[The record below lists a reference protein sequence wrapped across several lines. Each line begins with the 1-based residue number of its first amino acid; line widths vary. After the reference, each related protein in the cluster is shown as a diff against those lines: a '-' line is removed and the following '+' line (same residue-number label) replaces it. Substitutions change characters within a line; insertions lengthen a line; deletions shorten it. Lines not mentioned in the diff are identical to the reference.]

1 MKQRTSSNFA
11 VISAISDEGQIKTG
25 HVSHIHPSDDDN
37 ISPGNLLL
45 NLNKGSL
52 FKYLHP

>member
-1 MKQRTSSNFA
+1 MNETKYKYA

-25 HVSHIHPSDDDN
+25 HVPHTHPRDDNN